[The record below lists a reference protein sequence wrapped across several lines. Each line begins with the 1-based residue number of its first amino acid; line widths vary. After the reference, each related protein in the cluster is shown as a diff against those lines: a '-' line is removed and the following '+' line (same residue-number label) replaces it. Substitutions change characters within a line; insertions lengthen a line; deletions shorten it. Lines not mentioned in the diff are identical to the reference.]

1 MFRLNELHWHSPHY
15 FYLLLIIPVLAVWF
29 WYKYRREYPAL
40 KISSLDGLERLPKS
54 LKQRMMPLLYVLR
67 LLAIA
72 LIIIGL
78 ARPQTVNHSKD
89 FSIEG
94 IDIVLAMDISSSML
108 AMDLKPNRLEAA
120 KDVAIDFIN
129 DRPNDRIGAIIF
141 AGEAF
146 TQCPLTTDHKVL
158 IRLIEQMKSGVLEDG
173 TAIGDGLATA
183 INRLKDS
190 KAVSKVVILL
200 TDGENNRGSVDPH
213 SAAEIAKMYNIRVYT
228 IGVGTRGKAPYPM
241 QTYLGTQTVA
251 VDVNIDEDLLKDI
264 AGITGGKYF
273 RATNNKTLKSIY
285 DEINTLEKS
294 KIDITKIENRDET
307 FFPFVLLAFLL
318 LLIEFLLKYTY
329 IRTNP

>member
-15 FYLLLIIPVLAVWF
+15 FYLLLIIPLLAVWF
-29 WYKYRREYPAL
+29 WYKYRKEYPVL
-40 KISSLDGLERLPKS
+40 KISSLEGLKHIPKS
-54 LKQRMMPLLYVLR
+54 LKQRMLPLLYVLR
-67 LLAIA
+67 ILAIT

-78 ARPQTVNHSKD
+78 ARPQTINHSKD

-120 KDVAIDFIN
+120 KKVAIDFIN
-129 DRPNDRIGAIIF
+129 ERPNDRIGAIIF

-158 IRLIEQMKSGVLEDG
+158 NRLISQMKSGILEDG

-200 TDGENNRGSVDPH
+200 TDGENNQGSVDPH

-241 QTYLGTQTVA
+241 QTYLGTQTVS

-264 AGITGGKYF
+264 ASVTGGKYF
-273 RATNNKTLKSIY
+273 RATNNKSLKSIY

-294 KIDITKIENRDET
+294 KIDVTKIENRDEAY
-307 FFPFVLLAFLL
+307 FPFVLLALL
-318 LLIEFLLKYTY
+318 LLVSEFLLKYLY